1 MKDAKHPK
9 RAARRRYN
17 GRRKNVALVLADL
30 KEEAE
35 NMLRHRGRIYKKAE
49 LEALIAEIDRF
60 VEATGLTPPPLHDM
74 DLEFDLFKILEQR
87 PDESRN
93 REKT

>member
-1 MKDAKHPK
+1 MGAGKTSRSSWLP
-9 RAARRRYN
+9 
-17 GRRKNVALVLADL
+17 

-60 VEATGLTPPPLHDM
+60 VEATGLTPPLHDM
-74 DLEFDLFKILEQR
+74 DLEFDVFKILEQR
-87 PDESRN
+87 PGESTN
-93 REKT
+93 GEKT